1 LTSIVVL
8 PPYHTTMMRQ
18 PRRFLTTLATL
29 SPLWTG
35 RVIASSSASAS
46 LSTAAGF
53 PLGKHCS
60 SSPPRRLPLFV
71 SSQSMQSRALSVRG
85 GDADASPA
93 YETRDHPAP
102 GSPFHYAF
110 PVHDLEAA
118 KDFYGRILG
127 CQEGRASTKWQDYS
141 LHGHQIVRTR
151 RMIMGCIWR
160 PC

>member
-1 LTSIVVL
+1 
-8 PPYHTTMMRQ
+8 MMRQ
-18 PRRFLTTLATL
+18 PRRLLTTLATL

-35 RVIASSSASAS
+35 RVIASSSTAAS

-53 PLGKHCS
+53 AVGKHCS
-60 SSPPRRLPLFV
+60 SSPPRRLSLFV
-71 SSQSMQSRALSVRG
+71 SSPQSRALSVRG
-85 GDADASPA
+85 GGDADASPA
-93 YETRDHPAP
+93 AHPAP

-141 LHGHQIVRTR
+141 LHGHQIVRT
-151 RMIMGCIWR
+151 CIAG
-160 PC
+160 